1 MRISDWSSDVCSSDL
16 AARERVP
23 MADAWASSADACP
36 SAVPIG
42 AAAAVPWLAIPSQPD
57 VKEVNT
63 LPLKRK
69 TVKRSEVHTSELQ
82 SLMCIS
88 IAVLCLNTKTKSPNS
103 HLFPSIPQRQHCNTI
118 QIT

>member
-16 AARERVP
+16 LEAAAARERVP
-23 MADAWASSADACP
+23 MAEAWASSADACP

-42 AAAAVPWLAIPSQPD
+42 AAAAVPWLAIPSEPD

-69 TVKRSEVHTSELQ
+69 TVKTKAPARPAATVRKPTGR
-82 SLMCIS
+82 
-88 IAVLCLNTKTKSPNS
+88 ALCTDRGWRKV
-103 HLFPSIPQRQHCNTI
+103 
-118 QIT
+118 